1 MTPHETDRRHLER
14 QITYARP
21 LMVLLALIALLQ
33 QAAVVPVTRRP
44 IYFLVAYLV
53 VALLSLAIERIFK
66 NFSWHLP
73 LVCDLLALGFFM
85 VITPSM
91 VPAWFPYLFVCYV
104 AGIRWGLA
112 SAFPLAGLLSLE
124 LVLLTA
130 VRGEIQWM
138 RVFGWIGLVGATL
151 AAGAGVAFLGDL
163 SRRFGIQNEFFS
175 RLSAAIQVDRGL
187 AESLRLL
194 LDELTRAFHAEEAL
208 LVFRDTDLE
217 RIFLWRLKS
226 GDIDRLIPESLPL
239 MRADGF
245 LLDDNDA
252 TVCWNSLVGAG
263 SGFGWDRRDGKTL
276 RSLPRLPSFTQQ
288 TLSLRSFMSV
298 TFDQAGE
305 PAGRMFLLNG
315 RRPFTREDLAWFER
329 VSLHVGPALENIFL
343 LRHMR
348 ARAVEA
354 ERSRISRDL
363 HDGILQS
370 LLSIEIQM
378 DVLRRE
384 AVSAPQQAEASLA
397 SLQHT
402 VKTES
407 AELRRMVTDMRPV
420 RVQSADLMDL
430 MTGFAERYRNESKLA
445 LDLIFESV
453 ELHAPDRV
461 CRELFQIYRE
471 ALNNIK
477 KHAKAS
483 HVVVKLS
490 QDDSSLFLVVDD
502 NGEGFSFAGRFTG
515 DELDRLRLGPISIK
529 ERTRTVGGVLTVESN
544 PGHGA
549 RLTIE
554 IPLG

>member
-305 PAGRMFLLNG
+305 AAGRMFLLNG

-329 VSLHVGPALENIFL
+329 VSRHVGPALENIFL